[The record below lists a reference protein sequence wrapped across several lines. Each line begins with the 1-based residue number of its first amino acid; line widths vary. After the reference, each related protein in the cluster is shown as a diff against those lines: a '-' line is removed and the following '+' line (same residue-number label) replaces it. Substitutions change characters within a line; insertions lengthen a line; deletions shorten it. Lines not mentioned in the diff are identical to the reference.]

1 MADGSFV
8 RIGPDS
14 KVQCDGGTFTEAGK
28 SISDRLKLLLG
39 EAWAATSDA
48 LGGDH
53 SFDMPTERAGT
64 GVRGSAFTAQVMPSG
79 KLLFHV
85 IEGTGFIDVPH
96 RREFSFPAG
105 EGVLIAGASYHET
118 TQAPSGSGLIPAG
131 QQPPSITELGLSGA
145 KSGKRA
151 QLRFRLNQ
159 AAKMRLEVRSGRHVV
174 EKLTFSARKGGDHV
188 RPFKRALLHG
198 RYALLLAA
206 TSKRRVS
213 AVQLSFHA

>member
-53 SFDMPTERAGT
+53 SFDVPTERAGT

-105 EGVLIAGASYHET
+105 EGV
-118 TQAPSGSGLIPAG
+118 LIPAG

-198 RYALLLAA
+198 RYTLLLTA
-206 TSKRRVS
+206 TNKRRVS